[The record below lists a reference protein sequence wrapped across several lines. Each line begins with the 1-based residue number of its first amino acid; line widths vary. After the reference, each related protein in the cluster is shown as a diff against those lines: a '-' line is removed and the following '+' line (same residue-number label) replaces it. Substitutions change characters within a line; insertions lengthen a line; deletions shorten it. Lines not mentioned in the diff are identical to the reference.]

1 MPTMKQVKCVK
12 CGKEYEV
19 EFKRYNAKIKEG
31 SAFYCSKECL
41 AHKGSQLCNCAKCG
55 KQIWKRNSEIAKSKT
70 GNVYCSKSC
79 AVSKNN
85 SLFKTGENHPNYT
98 GNNYR
103 KKAFDN
109 YEHKCAVCGWNEDE
123 DILEV
128 HHIDENRE
136 HNDLENL
143 KILCPICHRKITS
156 GKYQLINN
164 NIEYVV

>member
-19 EFKRYNAKIKEG
+19 ELKRYNAKIKEG

-41 AHKGSQLCNCAKCG
+41 AYKGSQLCNCAKCG

-156 GKYQLINN
+156 GKYKLIDN